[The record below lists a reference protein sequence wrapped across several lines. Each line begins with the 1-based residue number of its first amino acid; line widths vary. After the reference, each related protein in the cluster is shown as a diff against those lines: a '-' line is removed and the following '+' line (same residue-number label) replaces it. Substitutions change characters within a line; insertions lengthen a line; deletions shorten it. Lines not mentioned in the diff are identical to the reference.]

1 MKKIILLLLCLISTL
16 CVCTSCRDKNQNG
29 NQTKKTK
36 IVIGTM
42 IQPGSP
48 ILEYIEEEFEAK
60 GYTLKIELFN
70 DFLIPNAALAG
81 GNIDANLF
89 QHTPFLNQYNEGN
102 GTNLVSVFE
111 YYDCVYGGYTKKPIS
126 SVDQIPN
133 GAKVTIASDASNM
146 SRCLFILQAAGLITL
161 KDGVSKATLED
172 VVSNPKNLNI
182 IPINTNL
189 IAASLDDED
198 TYLGIVNAT
207 FAIAAGLS
215 SDLLICQEE
224 DPEHVNANILAVR
237 AEDQDAQWVKD
248 LIEVLSSEK
257 TQQFITEYFK
267 GTIIPYCQ
275 EPKKNA

>member
-1 MKKIILLLLCLISTL
+1 MKKILVLALCLFSTL
-16 CVCTSCRDKNQNG
+16 CVCTSCNKNNNNRG
-29 NQTKKTK
+29 KRK

-42 IQPGSP
+42 LQPGSP
-48 ILEYIEEEFEAK
+48 ILDFIEEEFEAK
-60 GYTLKIELFN
+60 GYKLDVELYT
-70 DFLIPNAALAG
+70 DFSMPNAALAG
-81 GNIDANLF
+81 GDIDGNLF

-111 YYDCVYGGYTKKPIS
+111 YYDCVYGGYTKKAIS
-126 SVDQIPN
+126 NVNQIPN
-133 GAKVTIASDASNM
+133 GSKVTIASDESNL
-146 SRCLFILQAAGLITL
+146 SRCLFILESAGLITL
-161 KDGVSKATLED
+161 KEGVSKATLED

-182 IPINTNL
+182 VPINTNL

-215 SDLLICQEE
+215 SNLLICQEE
-224 DPEHVNANILAVR
+224 DPEHINANILAVR
-237 AEDQDAQWVKD
+237 AEDQDEQWVKD

-257 TQQFITEYFK
+257 TKNFITEHFK